1 MNRTYGW
8 MSGWM
13 SGQRSGLMGGGVW
26 LWPLG
31 AVLIVALVVF
41 VIVKALR
48 KKS

>member
-26 LWPLG
+26 LWTLAG
-31 AVLIVALVVF
+31 IVLLALFAVI
-41 VIVKALR
+41 IIWTNDQ
-48 KKS
+48 